1 MVRGSVVTSP
11 DGDRWQVGRRWMDR
25 PLPDLRHRFRT
36 SRSKSVGDVALDP
49 FVALD
54 VLDSPVAALVVAAA
68 VLLLFLIL
76 LPLIGLLFE
85 LLVVLL
91 LVWSGI
97 AARLVL
103 GRPWIVEAVNLDNAE
118 HSTAFAIKGWRR
130 SGRAIDELAQA
141 IATGGTPTLHAS
153 D

>member
-1 MVRGSVVTSP
+1 
-11 DGDRWQVGRRWMDR
+11 MDR
-25 PLPDLRHRFRT
+25 PLPGLRHRFRAK
-36 SRSKSVGDVALDP
+36 RAESVGDVALDP

-54 VLDSPVAALVVAAA
+54 VLDSPVAALVVAIAA
-68 VLLLFLIL
+68 LLLFLIL
-76 LPLIGLLFE
+76 LPLIGFLFE

-103 GRPWIVEAVNLDNAE
+103 GRPWIVEAVDLDNAE
-118 HSTAFAIKGWRR
+118 RSTEFAVKGLRR

-141 IATGGTPTLHAS
+141 IATDGTPALHEPG
-153 D
+153 